1 MTASRVIQTRRNI
14 APPDDRRARRKIELQ
29 ERILRAALGLFERQ
43 GFFAT
48 TVEQVTAAADVGKG
62 TFFNYFPSKEH
73 VLAGFGDMQLGKVQA
88 AVVEA
93 EDEERRAREVL
104 ERLIYALAQEPG
116 RSQAL
121 VRSLLVANLSSES
134 VRKLLRV
141 KLARGQRLLARIIAH
156 GQTRGEIDTRCR
168 PASLARAFQQTF
180 IGTLLLWAVFPPSN
194 LKDWLAPAFDVFW
207 SGVSTRPHMAKP
219 DQHRG
224 RQTKRG
230 RGNRAR
236 AKRQRRMS
244 ETRHGGGALSADS
257 ERASSKGVLE
267 APPRLFKE

>member
-1 MTASRVIQTRRNI
+1 MTAGRVARLETG
-14 APPDDRRARRKIELQ
+14 DSRRARRKIELQ

-43 GFFAT
+43 GFFGT
-48 TVEQVTAAADVGKG
+48 TVEQVTEAADVGKG

-73 VLAGFGDMQLGKVQA
+73 VLAGFGDMQLAKVRA

-93 EDEERRAREVL
+93 ENEEQPARDVL

-134 VRKLLRV
+134 VRKLLRG

-156 GQTRGEIDTRCR
+156 GQRRGEIDAERT

-194 LKDWLAPAFDVFW
+194 LKDSLAPAFAVFW
-207 SGVSTRPHMAKP
+207 SGVCAVPKATEP
-219 DQHRG
+219 DQRG
-224 RQTKRG
+224 GRKTKSWPGVVAARG
-230 RGNRAR
+230 GSENNPRG
-236 AKRQRRMS
+236 
-244 ETRHGGGALSADS
+244 
-257 ERASSKGVLE
+257 
-267 APPRLFKE
+267 